1 MDLSKLH
8 MYDFHYNV
16 TKETYGD
23 KATCSSPTP
32 ILAYK
37 ILCEDIC
44 EDMWKQRELFD
55 LSNTPHDAE
64 EPTAQFFDESNKKA
78 LGKFK
83 DECDGKAALEF
94 VSDSTQAEDVFT
106 PGGQEGEADHQ
117 GHSDRLKWI
126 QMEEAHL
133 HRLRSSRLFAFRKIP
148 TTITLH

>member
-44 EDMWKQRELFD
+44 EDMWKQREK
-55 LSNTPHDAE
+55 HICI
-64 EPTAQFFDESNKKA
+64 
-78 LGKFK
+78 G
-83 DECDGKAALEF
+83 F
-94 VSDSTQAEDVFT
+94 VL
-106 PGGQEGEADHQ
+106 ADF
-117 GHSDRLKWI
+117 L
-126 QMEEAHL
+126 
-133 HRLRSSRLFAFRKIP
+133 LFAISQQQLREMYWACCSVP
-148 TTITLH
+148 RT